1 MMRPLRARLSA
12 GALAHNLAVVRGHAG
27 RARVMAIVKADAYGH
42 GIAFA
47 ADALADADAFGVACL
62 DEGLALREI
71 GVAKPVLLLE
81 GLFDAREL
89 PIAARNNLSI
99 VVHQDAQIDFLARDL
114 PSGAQRDVGVWI
126 KIDTGMHRLGFAP
139 ERLDAV
145 VGRLRGMPRV
155 RIEGAMS
162 HFARADE
169 NDSAP
174 THEQI
179 ALFARS
185 TEGRSMARSLANS
198 AGIVAFADSHFDWV
212 RPGIMLYGSSPF
224 AQRSA
229 DSLGLKPVMTLESEL
244 IAVHERRKGDAIGY
258 GGDYVCPENMRVGV
272 VAGGYGDGYPRHAP
286 AGTPVLVEGMRVPRV
301 GRVSMDMITV
311 DLRPVPE
318 ARVGSPVVLW
328 GEGLPVDEIAA
339 RAGTIAYQLFC
350 NVNARVPRV
359 TLA

>member
-12 GALAHNLAVVRGHAG
+12 GALSHNLAVVRRYASQSHT
-27 RARVMAIVKADAYGH
+27 RVRVMAIIKANAYGH
-42 GIAFA
+42 GIGFA
-47 ADALADADAFGVACL
+47 AEALGDADAFGVASL

-71 GVAKPVLLLE
+71 GVAKPVCLLE

-99 VVHQDAQIDFLARDL
+99 VVHQDSQVDFLSAT
-114 PSGAQRDVGVWI
+114 QRDVGVWI

-139 ERLDAV
+139 DRLDAV
-145 VGRLRGMPRV
+145 LKRLHAMPAV
-155 RIEGAMS
+155 RIQGVMS
-162 HFARADE
+162 HLARADE
-169 NDSAP
+169 DDSVP

-179 ALFARS
+179 ALFTRS
-185 TEGRSMARSLANS
+185 TEGRALPRSLANS
-198 AGIVAFADSHFDWV
+198 AGILAFAESHFDWV

-224 AQRSA
+224 AHRSA
-229 DSLGLKPVMTLESEL
+229 DSLGLQPVMTLESEL
-244 IAVHERRKGDAIGY
+244 IAIHDRRRGDAIGY
-258 GGDYVCPENMRVGV
+258 GGDHVCPEDMRIGV

-286 AGTPVLVEGMRVPRV
+286 AGTPLLVNGVRAPRI

-311 DLRPVPE
+311 DLRPIPD
-318 ARVGSPVVLW
+318 ARVGSRVVFW
-328 GEGLPVDEIAA
+328 GEGLPADEIAS
-339 RAGTIAYQLFC
+339 RAGTIAYELFC

>member
-12 GALAHNLAVVRGHAG
+12 GALAHNLAVARGHSG
-27 RARVMAIVKADAYGH
+27 SARVMAIVKADAYGH

-47 ADALADADAFGVACL
+47 VDALADADAFGVACL
-62 DEGLALREI
+62 DEGMALREI

-89 PIAARNNLSI
+89 PIAARNDLSI
-99 VVHQDAQIDFLARDL
+99 VVHQDAQQDFLSTDIL
-114 PSGAQRDVGVWI
+114 SGAQRDIGVWI
-126 KIDTGMHRLGFAP
+126 KLDTGMHRLGFAP
-139 ERLDAV
+139 DRLDAV
-145 VGRLRGMPRV
+145 LKGLQAIPRV
-155 RIEGAMS
+155 RIEGVMS

-169 NDSAP
+169 NDPGP
-174 THEQI
+174 TEEQI

-185 TEGRSMARSLANS
+185 TEGRAVSRSVANS
-198 AGIVAFADSHFDWV
+198 AGILAFAKSHFDWV

-224 AQRSA
+224 AHRSA
-229 DSLGLKPVMTLESEL
+229 ESLGLQPVMTLESEL
-244 IAVHERRKGDAIGY
+244 IAVHERRKGDAVGY
-258 GGDYVCPENMRVGV
+258 GGDYVCPEDMPVGV

-286 AGTPVLVEGMRVPRV
+286 ARTPVLVNGVRAPRI

-311 DLRPVPE
+311 DLRPVPD
-318 ARVGSPVVLW
+318 ARVGDPAVLW
-328 GEGLPVDEIAA
+328 GEGLPADEIAT

-350 NVNARVPRV
+350 NVSARVPRV